1 MTILETLSFRVN
13 HQNNINIIII
23 IINSN
28 TDLFAKN
35 IVLAY
40 YASLCTTHFFFFFKE
55 RVKQSGKKIWMN
67 AVNVKI
73 QACTFFSLSES
84 CKEAEAEEKT
94 GYLGT

>member
-13 HQNNINIIII
+13 RQNNINIIII

-40 YASLCTTHFFFFFKE
+40 YASLCTTHFFFFKE

-84 CKEAEAEEKT
+84 CKEAETEEKT